1 MIDFLNHYCCFLD
14 KIPYFCTRTV
24 YARPFLSQLDVFL
37 QDNRVGSLRR
47 AECSEVTYLTYLY
60 KSGCW
65 VGKAVQT
72 YKAFI

>member
-1 MIDFLNHYCCFLD
+1 MLD
-14 KIPYFCTRTV
+14 RL
-24 YARPFLSQLDVFL
+24 LSQLDVFL

-72 YKAFI
+72 